1 MLYTHIWD
9 SGHNMDKNSN
19 ILVEKENKYLAGDLG
34 AVGIGAAIGGPI
46 GAAAGLVGN
55 KLYRWL
61 RGKYLDKQN
70 KSKNKSSDNTTATT
84 NTKNKKSQ
92 DYSDEALKKKIKSA
106 QDQIRNTGMFEP
118 EMYESHKFYKS
129 TIYDERDPENNN
141 FVFISKN
148 PNNSG
153 AAYKSFL
160 NYWTNKWAE
169 ERGQETSDF
178 EKREYMEL
186 VKDRFPMEAD
196 KECLITVP
204 QYFLIGNT
212 DVLSMAKNSDILDN
226 EGVVYYDKPSFDSN
240 YTYDTH
246 MSQYK
251 KEDTETPKADEY
263 QISLIIFGAYGRKYN
278 YAFNYVP
285 GEREP
290 DKEAQKVIL
299 DLGDDVANASE
310 DDYLYAFTK
319 FCEQMIDNEKR
330 MINKYTVATPL
341 LRKDSTKAEDLEYNA
356 ALLDGIG
363 IYESEEEFIKN
374 YMEDYQHLIENQMK
388 A

>member
-1 MLYTHIWD
+1 MNKNPEILSEKGNNYTL
-9 SGHNMDKNSN
+9 N
-19 ILVEKENKYLAGDLG
+19 DLG
-34 AVGIGAAIGGPI
+34 AVGLGAMLGGPF
-46 GAAAGLVGN
+46 GAAAGLGLNRLYQWGRKKYDDKN
-55 KLYRWL
+55 K
-61 RGKYLDKQN
+61 KQKN
-70 KSKNKSSDNTTATT
+70 NKSSNDTIAL
-84 NTKNKKSQ
+84 KRKKDTP
-92 DYSDEALKKKIKSA
+92 DYSDEALQQKVKSA
-106 QDQIRNTGMFEP
+106 QDQIKNAGMFEP
-118 EMYESHKFYKS
+118 EVYESHTFYKS

-148 PNNSG
+148 PNNSS
-153 AAYKSFL
+153 AAYRNFL
-160 NYWTNKWAE
+160 SYWVNKWVE
-169 ERGQETSDF
+169 ERGGETSDF
-178 EKREYMEL
+178 EKHEYMEL

-204 QYFLIGNT
+204 QYFLIGNN

-226 EGVVYYDKPSFDSN
+226 EGVIYYDRPSFDSN
-240 YTYDTH
+240 FVYDTH

-251 KEDTETPKADEY
+251 KEDTETPNADEY
-263 QISLIIFGAYGRKYN
+263 KVSLVIFGAYGRKYN
-278 YAFNYVP
+278 YAFDYIP
-285 GEREP
+285 GVKEP

-330 MINKYTVATPL
+330 MINRYTVAAPL

-363 IYESEEEFIKN
+363 IYDTEEEFIKN
-374 YMEDYQHLIENQMK
+374 YLEDYQKLLENQMK